1 MEFNKRLL
9 LINSL
14 IKEINRDLS
23 VDHAINIL
31 VKGGIKLLSVDA
43 GVFALIEGDRLRCMS
58 QRNIRLD
65 RGTFCSDLARM
76 IEKTTVVRDIKEHA
90 GLFEKLRRHKVKSLV
105 CTPVNI
111 MSDRKGVLIL
121 ASFMHREF
129 SEPDINSLEIFLDA
143 GVSAIKNSFLFD
155 LISKSQKLWQET
167 FDAISDYVFVIDD
180 DFRIIKCNIAFAK
193 SCGLHPRK
201 IIGKSCLDLQGKI
214 SPRFCIESL
223 YKNRKAYT
231 EEISC
236 DGKVFLVSGFHVT
249 LPDGKNATVH
259 ILKDITEMRRLKEQL
274 YHADKL
280 TSLGL
285 LVSGVA
291 HELNNPLTGILG
303 YSELLTM
310 KTEDEVLKKELGKIY
325 SAAERCKKIVENL
338 LTFSRQ
344 SPPERSY
351 IRIDELI
358 DSAIELRSYWLRS
371 NGFQIIRDYHD
382 LPIVSIDPQQ
392 IQQVIMNIL
401 VNAEYAVL
409 NSGKEE
415 RRISLHTHYDRERK
429 MVVIKISDNGM
440 GISEDTLTRIF
451 DPFFT
456 TKPVNQGSGLGL
468 SISHGI
474 VKEHNGNIWA
484 EGALG
489 EGATFT
495 IELPVGKEGSSAVL
509 D

>member
-1 MEFNKRLL
+1 MEFNERLL

-14 IKEINRDLS
+14 VKEINRDLS
-23 VDHAINIL
+23 VDHAIRIL
-31 VKGGIKLLSVDA
+31 VEGGIKLLSADA
-43 GVFALIEGDRLRCMS
+43 GAFALVDGDALRCMS
-58 QRNIRLD
+58 QSNIELD
-65 RGTFCSDLARM
+65 GETLCSDLARQ
-76 IEKTTVVRDIKEHA
+76 IESTTVVSDIREHP
-90 GLFEKLRRHKVKSLV
+90 GMFEKLSRFRVKSFV

-111 MSDRKGVLIL
+111 MSDRKGVLFL
-121 ASFMHREF
+121 ASFEYREF
-129 SEPDINSLEIFLDA
+129 SEPDINSLEIFIDA

-155 LISKSQKLWQET
+155 LISKSHKLWQET
-167 FDAISDYVFVIDD
+167 FDAISDYVFVVDD
-180 DFRIIKCNIAFAK
+180 DFRIVKCNIAFAK

-201 IIGKSCLDLQGKI
+201 IIGKSCFDLQTKL
-214 SPRFCIESL
+214 SPKFCIEAL

-231 EEISC
+231 EEITC

-249 LPDGKNATVH
+249 LPSGKNATVH

-303 YSELLTM
+303 YSELLMM
-310 KTEDEVLKKELGKIY
+310 KTEDEVLKKDLDKIY

-415 RRISLHTHYDRERK
+415 RRISLHTHYDKDRD
-429 MVVIKISDNGM
+429 MVVIRISDNGM
-440 GISEDTLTRIF
+440 GLSEETLSRIF

-484 EGALG
+484 EGAPG

-495 IELPVGKEGSSAVL
+495 IELPVGKDGPPPVL

>member
-1 MEFNKRLL
+1 MEFNERLL

-14 IKEINRDLS
+14 VKEINRDLS
-23 VDHAINIL
+23 IDHAINIL
-31 VKGGIKLLSVDA
+31 VEGGKKLLSVDA
-43 GVFALIEGDRLRCMS
+43 GAFALIDGDILRCMS
-58 QRNIRLD
+58 QSNIQLD
-65 RGTFCSDLARM
+65 GEMLCSDLAHQ
-76 IEKTTVVRDIKEHA
+76 IETTTVVTDIKQHPGMFERLEHY
-90 GLFEKLRRHKVKSLV
+90 RVKSFV

-111 MSDRKGVLIL
+111 MSDRKGVLFL
-121 ASFMHREF
+121 ASFSYREF

-155 LISKSQKLWQET
+155 LISKSHKLWQET
-167 FDAISDYVFVIDD
+167 FDAISDYVFVVDD
-180 DFRIIKCNIAFAK
+180 DFRIVKCNIAFAK

-201 IIGKSCLDLQGKI
+201 IIGKNCFDLQSKL
-214 SPRFCIESL
+214 SPKFCIEAL

-231 EEISC
+231 EEITC

-249 LPDGKNATVH
+249 LPSGKNATVH

-303 YSELLTM
+303 YSELLMM
-310 KTEDEVLKKELGKIY
+310 KTEDEVLKKDLDKIY

-415 RRISLHTHYDRERK
+415 RVITLHTHYDKDRN

-440 GISEDTLTRIF
+440 GLSEDTLTRIF

-484 EGALG
+484 EGAPG

-495 IELPVGKEGSSAVL
+495 IELPVEKEGSAAVL
-509 D
+509 E

>member
-1 MEFNKRLL
+1 MEFNERLL

-31 VKGGIKLLSVDA
+31 VRGGMKLLSVDA
-43 GVFALIEGDRLRCMS
+43 GVFALIDDNKFRCMS
-58 QRNIRLD
+58 QINIELE
-65 RGTFCSDLARM
+65 GEPFCSDLASQ
-76 IEKTTVVRDIKEHA
+76 IEKTTVIRDIKEHP
-90 GLFEKLRRHKVKSLV
+90 GLFEKLQRYKVKSLI

-111 MSDRKGVLIL
+111 MTDRRGVLFL
-121 ASFMHREF
+121 TSFIEKEF
-129 SEPDINSLEIFLDA
+129 AEPDINSLEIFLDA

-167 FDAISDYVFVIDD
+167 FDAISDYVFVVDD
-180 DFRIIKCNIAFAK
+180 DFRIIKCNIAFAE

-201 IIGKSCLDLQGKI
+201 IIGRSCFELQGKL
-214 SPRFCIESL
+214 SPKFCIEAL
-223 YKNRKAYT
+223 YKNKKAYT
-231 EEISC
+231 EEITC

-249 LPDGKNATVH
+249 LPNGKNATVH

-310 KTEDEVLKKELGKIY
+310 KTEDEGLKKELGKIY

-351 IRIDELI
+351 IRINELI

-371 NGFQIIRDYHD
+371 NGFQIVRDYHD

-409 NSGKEE
+409 NSGKDEKL
-415 RRISLHTHYDRERK
+415 ISLHTHYDRKRG
-429 MVVIKISDNGM
+429 MIVIEISDNGM
-440 GISEDTLTRIF
+440 GISEETLTRIF

-456 TKPVNQGSGLGL
+456 TKPVNKGSGLGL

-474 VKEHNGNIWA
+474 VKEHNGNIYA
-484 EGALG
+484 EGSLG
-489 EGATFT
+489 GGSTFI
-495 IELPVGKEGSSAVL
+495 IELPAGKEGSSAVL